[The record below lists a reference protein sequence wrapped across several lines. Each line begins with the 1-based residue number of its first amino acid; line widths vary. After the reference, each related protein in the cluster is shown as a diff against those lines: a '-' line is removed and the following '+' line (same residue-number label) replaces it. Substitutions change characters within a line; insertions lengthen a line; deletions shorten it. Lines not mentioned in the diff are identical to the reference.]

1 MTPPRKSR
9 RLKQV
14 PTMKAGTK
22 RPATGRVAC
31 VMPKKML
38 RSQDQELSV
47 TMATDKQGWYIVQCC
62 RPRKGSTIIA
72 AGEVQMEIFKQ
83 ITAY

>member
-1 MTPPRKSR
+1 MVIVHVSEGPVVTPPRKSR

-47 TMATDKQGWYIVQCC
+47 TMATSSQGWCIVQM
-62 RPRKGSTIIA
+62 STPLQ
-72 AGEVQMEIFKQ
+72 VQSSSVVGDG
-83 ITAY
+83 